1 MGLRIDT
8 ETTGS
13 TAVVKIAGD
22 RTGQGV
28 RVFEQACSDL
38 SRGLVIDLSNL
49 ILADAQAI
57 DAIRRLRDGGAKV
70 RNASPL
76 IRMFLNKE
84 ILSGMWDVSDA

>member
-1 MGLRIDT
+1 
-8 ETTGS
+8 
-13 TAVVKIAGD
+13 
-22 RTGQGV
+22 
-28 RVFEQACSDL
+28 
-38 SRGLVIDLSNL
+38 
-49 ILADAQAI
+49 LADAQAI